1 MTENGARGAVIGVTD
16 EGYPI
21 VTEGYVCPHWTGSG
35 RGLSTV
41 RECWYCK
48 YADFRKRMDVTLAQ
62 SVCRCPENRSAIFPG
77 SENEC
82 YEEQGGKKHA

>member
-1 MTENGARGAVIGVTD
+1 MTEHKPRGAVIGVTD

-21 VTEGYVCPHWTGSG
+21 VTEDYGCPRWVGSG
-35 RGLSTV
+35 GGLSTV

-48 YADFRKRMDVTLAQ
+48 YADFRKRTDVTFSQ
-62 SVCRCPENRSAIFPG
+62 SVCRCPGNRGAIFPG

-82 YEEQGGKKHA
+82 QERLGGI